1 MLANSRSAQAHKQR
15 MPFTALRWYRLAL
28 NAIPIGA
35 TLGESSRG
43 IVAPTPPA
51 LAKGVEAA
59 FQLLWQYSS
68 EAVAERRE
76 REAATEDTTYH
87 MNFTAL

>member
-1 MLANSRSAQAHKQR
+1 

-35 TLGESSRG
+35 ELGETKPAGSASP
-43 IVAPTPPA
+43 AA
-51 LAKGVEAA
+51 LAAGVQAA

-68 EAVAERRE
+68 EACSERPE
-76 REAATEDTTYH
+76 REASGTGYS
-87 MNFTAL
+87 MNFSAL